1 TRVGDDLRMVHS
13 YLFNP
18 GIFVFDNWFAGPDF
32 RVEQFDL
39 VGSYTAEQVESMVT
53 GANSAPSVRFSM
65 GDVGV
70 RPGNTYVM
78 PLSGMFFDTGGSLTY
93 SAALTSGAALP
104 SWLTI
109 TQDPDASLSGVPAA
123 ANAGTYNIRVTA
135 TDTSGLSVF
144 QDTTLI
150 VNSALNNGSGSS
162 GTFNGTSSA
171 DIYFGNGGDDTISG
185 ANGND
190 QLYGGS
196 GNDVI
201 NGGAGD
207 DTIVGGSGDDTLI
220 GGAGINTYVFNR
232 GDDGDVHAMEATGT
246 HIFKFGASTTPANL
260 QMRLVRSADGSVEAR
275 IFYDPQDQFSTLV
288 VKNVYAMSGGSLVAN
303 ANIAGYSFA
312 FSDGTTRTFSQ
323 ALALLTATAGDDI
336 LLLSAAGSLNGG
348 DGNDLLMGSSGID
361 QLTGGNGN
369 DQLVGGAGNDTLT
382 GEA

>member
-1 TRVGDDLRMVHS
+1 RLGAGSDTFVASDSSRYHGGDGNDTLIAGNYEEVANLFGDAGDDSLKAWSSLGAILDGGAGDDRLYDSMSADTLIGGDGNDLINSYDGSDLLYGGGGNDRYTVSIGDQRNGETVHISDTAGFDWFELFGYGLTDYVFTRVGDDLRMVHS

-39 VGSYTAEQVESMVT
+39 VGSYTAGQVESMVT
-53 GANSAPSVRFSM
+53 RANSAPSVRFSM
-65 GDVGV
+65 VDVGV

-150 VNSALNNGSGSS
+150 VNYALHNGSGSS

-190 QLYGGS
+190 QLYG
-196 GNDVI
+196 
-201 NGGAGD
+201 
-207 DTIVGGSGDDTLI
+207 
-220 GGAGINTYVFNR
+220 
-232 GDDGDVHAMEATGT
+232 
-246 HIFKFGASTTPANL
+246 
-260 QMRLVRSADGSVEAR
+260 
-275 IFYDPQDQFSTLV
+275 
-288 VKNVYAMSGGSLVAN
+288 
-303 ANIAGYSFA
+303 
-312 FSDGTTRTFSQ
+312 
-323 ALALLTATAGDDI
+323 
-336 LLLSAAGSLNGG
+336 
-348 DGNDLLMGSSGID
+348 
-361 QLTGGNGN
+361 
-369 DQLVGGAGNDTLT
+369 
-382 GEA
+382 